1 MDVTLIFKIAT
12 IGVVVAVL
20 DRLLDGMGRRE
31 QGSMLTIAGLVTVL
45 LIVLGLITQLFSDVK
60 SMFQF

>member
-1 MDVTLIFKIAT
+1 MDVTLIFQIAA

-20 DRLLDGMGRRE
+20 DRLLDGMGRKE
-31 QGSMLTIAGLVTVL
+31 QGTMLVIVGLVTVL
-45 LIVLGLITQLFSDVK
+45 LLVLGLITQLFTDVR

>member
-45 LIVLGLITQLFSDVK
+45 LLVLGLITQLFSDVK

>member
-20 DRLLDGMGRRE
+20 DRLLDSMGKRE
-31 QGSMLTIAGLVTVL
+31 QGSMLTVAGLLTVL
-45 LIVLGLITQLFSDVK
+45 LLVLGLITQLFSSIK

>member
-1 MDVTLIFKIAT
+1 MDVTLIFQIAA

-20 DRLLDGMGRRE
+20 DRLLDSMGRKE
-31 QGSMLTIAGLVTVL
+31 QGTMLVVVGLVTVL
-45 LIVLGLITQLFSDVK
+45 LLVLGLITQLFTDVR

>member
-45 LIVLGLITQLFSDVK
+45 LLVLSLITQLFSDVK